1 MFLWSLSRAQGWAQ
15 LVSDWIIWLGLRIEP
30 LGRGWT
36 QPGAALAL
44 SQAPACA
51 RGEQPLRRLPGL
63 FFRLFAL
70 L

>member
-1 MFLWSLSRAQGWAQ
+1 M
-15 LVSDWIIWLGLRIEP
+15 SDWIIWLGLRIEP